1 MAVRKAIAS
10 RSEIYQKLMAGLQDR
25 KGLQDTRDPDNHV
38 NLVILS
44 D

>member
-10 RSEIYQKLMAGLQDR
+10 RSEIYQKLGTVLQDR
-25 KGLQDTRDPDNHV
+25 QGLQDTRDPDNHV

-44 D
+44 N

>member
-10 RSEIYQKLMAGLQDR
+10 RSEIYQKLGAGLQDGQ
-25 KGLQDTRDPDNHV
+25 GLQDTRDPDNHV

-44 D
+44 N